1 MSQVS
6 RVKPDIYSLLYK
18 KQFFGRIMSPKRGH
32 LLKGCPL
39 SDIFLIR
46 EGKIMAEKKGFFA
59 EFKEFISRGSVM
71 DMAVGVVVGG
81 AFTSIVTALVDSIIN
96 PIITR
101 ISGNADFSDVVIG
114 IFPIGQ
120 LISAVINFLLISF
133 VVFIMVKTINDIKE
147 ASEKKLQEMVKKKA
161 NGEEVEEE
169 KEEEAP
175 ITETSLLLEIRDLL
189 KAQAEA
195 TNQGNAVEKTEE

>member
-1 MSQVS
+1 
-6 RVKPDIYSLLYK
+6 
-18 KQFFGRIMSPKRGH
+18 
-32 LLKGCPL
+32 
-39 SDIFLIR
+39 
-46 EGKIMAEKKGFFA
+46 MAEKKGFWT

-96 PIITR
+96 PLITL
-101 ISGNADFSDVVIG
+101 ISGNADFSDVVVG

-133 VVFIMVKTINDIKE
+133 VVFFMVRSINEFKD
-147 ASEKKLQEMVKKKA
+147 ASEKKLQELAKKKA
-161 NGEEVEEE
+161 SGEEIGEEE
-169 KEEEAP
+169 EESAP

-189 KAQAEA
+189 KAQAES
-195 TNQGNAVEKTEE
+195 QKSEK

>member
-1 MSQVS
+1 
-6 RVKPDIYSLLYK
+6 
-18 KQFFGRIMSPKRGH
+18 
-32 LLKGCPL
+32 
-39 SDIFLIR
+39 
-46 EGKIMAEKKGFFA
+46 MAEKKGFWT

-96 PIITR
+96 PLITL
-101 ISGNADFSDVVIG
+101 ISGNADFSDVVVG

-133 VVFIMVKTINDIKE
+133 VVFLMVRSINEFKD
-147 ASEKKLQEMVKKKA
+147 ASEKKLQELAKKKA
-161 NGEEVEEE
+161 SGEEIGEEE
-169 KEEEAP
+169 EESAP

-189 KAQAEA
+189 KAQAES
-195 TNQGNAVEKTEE
+195 QKSEK

>member
-1 MSQVS
+1 
-6 RVKPDIYSLLYK
+6 
-18 KQFFGRIMSPKRGH
+18 
-32 LLKGCPL
+32 
-39 SDIFLIR
+39 
-46 EGKIMAEKKGFFA
+46 MAEKKGFWR

-96 PIITR
+96 PLITL
-101 ISGNADFSDVVIG
+101 ISGNADFSDVVVG

-133 VVFIMVKTINDIKE
+133 VVFLMVRSINEFKD
-147 ASEKKLQEMVKKKA
+147 ASEKKLQELAKKKA
-161 NGEEVEEE
+161 SGEEIGEEEE
-169 KEEEAP
+169 KSAP

-189 KAQAEA
+189 KAQAES
-195 TNQGNAVEKTEE
+195 QKSEK

>member
-1 MSQVS
+1 
-6 RVKPDIYSLLYK
+6 
-18 KQFFGRIMSPKRGH
+18 
-32 LLKGCPL
+32 
-39 SDIFLIR
+39 
-46 EGKIMAEKKGFFA
+46 MAEKKGFFA

-133 VVFIMVKTINDIKE
+133 VVFLMVKTINDIKE

-161 NGEEVEEE
+161 NGEETEEE

-195 TNQGNAVEKTEE
+195 TKPETTAEETEE